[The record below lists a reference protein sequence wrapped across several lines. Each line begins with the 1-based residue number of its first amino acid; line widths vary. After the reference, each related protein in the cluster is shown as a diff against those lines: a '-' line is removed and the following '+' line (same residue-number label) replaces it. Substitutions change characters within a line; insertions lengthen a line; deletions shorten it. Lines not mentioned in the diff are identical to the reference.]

1 MPKRGENIY
10 KRKDGRW
17 EGRYITGRKP
27 DGRAIYRSV
36 YGASY
41 AEVRQRLLNC
51 REENRKQQLR
61 GCTMTVQELF
71 VCWQS
76 ENREIKPT
84 SRERYRALIEQHI
97 QPELGSCRVCDLTE
111 ERLDSFVRKK
121 LHSGRLDGRGG
132 LAPKTVNDI
141 CVLVKSA
148 LKLARQKFQ
157 YRGAEEIHAPPVKQR
172 RVDVFTSWE
181 SQRISAAAL
190 YRPNMEKLTY
200 LLCLETGIRLGE
212 VCALR
217 WSDIDFASGLLHIRR
232 TAYRINYGGH
242 TELVIQTPKSDCSV
256 RTIPLTAKMLSL
268 LCPHKNARDCYVL
281 TGTGKPMEPRTLQY
295 RFQGFLKS
303 LDIPARN
310 YHTIRH
316 SFATRCIEGGMDV
329 KSLSEILGHAN
340 VQTTL
345 KMYVHPSMDAKRS
358 ALEAAS
364 ALSGI
369 A

>member
-41 AEVRQRLLNC
+41 AEVRQRLLAH

-71 VCWQS
+71 VCWQL

-121 LHSGRLDGRGG
+121 LRSGRLDGRGG

-157 YRGAEEIHAPPVKQR
+157 YCGAEEIHAPPVKQR
-172 RVDVFTSWE
+172 RVNVFTSWE

-242 TELVIQTPKSDCSV
+242 TELVIQAPKSDCSV

-268 LCPHKNARDCYVL
+268 LSPHKNAHDCYIL
-281 TGTGKPMEPRTLQY
+281 TGASKPMEPRTLQY
-295 RFQGFLKS
+295 RFQGFL
-303 LDIPARN
+303 
-310 YHTIRH
+310 
-316 SFATRCIEGGMDV
+316 
-329 KSLSEILGHAN
+329 LSSPLRRP
-340 VQTTL
+340 L
-345 KMYVHPSMDAKRS
+345 
-358 ALEAAS
+358 
-364 ALSGI
+364 
-369 A
+369 